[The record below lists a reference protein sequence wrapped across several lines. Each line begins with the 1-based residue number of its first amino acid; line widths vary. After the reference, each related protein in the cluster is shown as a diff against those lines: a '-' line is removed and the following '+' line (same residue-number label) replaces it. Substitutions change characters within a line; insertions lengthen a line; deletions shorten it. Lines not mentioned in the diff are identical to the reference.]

1 MLAHSVYFSL
11 HDNSPAAVQAQVE
24 GCHRC
29 LGKHPGVLFYAAGTC
44 SPVDRP
50 VSDRNY
56 DVALLVVFPDIA
68 AHDAYQ
74 EAPAHK
80 QFIAEFKAN
89 WKQVRVFDA
98 TVSAG

>member
-1 MLAHSVYFSL
+1 M
-11 HDNSPAAVQAQVE
+11 AAAM
-24 GCHRC
+24 
-29 LGKHPGVLFYAAGTC
+29 
-44 SPVDRP
+44 DI
-50 VSDRNY
+50 
-56 DVALLVVFPDIA
+56 ALLVVFPDIA

-80 QFIAEFKAN
+80 QFIAEFKAT